1 MVVPMPMEPSEPVT
15 EFEQSRDRLN
25 ELSEQHRLAVLKVGE
40 LKIALDDAGT
50 EAMKILDQ
58 LNKENEL
65 YMELE
70 KKLAE

>member
-1 MVVPMPMEPSEPVT
+1 MVIPIEPSEPVT

-25 ELSEQHRLAVLKVGE
+25 ELSEKHRLAVLKVGE

-50 EAMKILDQ
+50 EAVKILDQ
-58 LNKENEL
+58 LNKENER

-70 KKLAE
+70 KKLVE